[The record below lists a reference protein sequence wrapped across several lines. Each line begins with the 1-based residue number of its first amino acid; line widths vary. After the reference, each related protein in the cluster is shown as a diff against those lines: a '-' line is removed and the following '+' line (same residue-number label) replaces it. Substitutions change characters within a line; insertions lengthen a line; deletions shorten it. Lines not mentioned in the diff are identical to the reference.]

1 MMSSAFTT
9 KRKFVVNIEPKRSNS
24 ELSVIDAIH
33 VPSEVI
39 AKIFVE
45 KIITNT
51 VRIVNNIE
59 CDNRIGDHCFKFLEN
74 NISPILA
81 LSFPL
86 YEKDD
91 TEHCCNKDTIFYSE
105 KFENENTWEEIKE
118 PSPLNVDR
126 NSCSFVKSELVI
138 SYVPAVR
145 PNDIVTIKEKKFH
158 NYTGSSTT
166 IVPKDGDETDK
177 KKLKKMPTIELPAYD
192 ISIEDDERKE
202 VDDVERL
209 RREREMIIAK
219 RNKEKR
225 EQTQKEI
232 EEKKSE
238 KVDTKPKKNFDFD
251 KFGFDPLGN
260 VYQKKAFVQKMQ
272 LSHEFYITKTKI
284 DKPKPRNS
292 VNRRSIFRN
301 SIKHRTKRTIMPE
314 DIIQNPYLNNGMVKK
329 DLEQL
334 NVDKIPPAGSNFD
347 IIYPNV
353 GVRITE
359 NKRMKGGDKD
369 FATYFKKTSTDEY
382 NKILNEFIPNLNK
395 TIMHTKVGRLSIS
408 HQDTN
413 NEVIT
418 NANTNEDNPLLI
430 SNINEG
436 IAMTE
441 GNINSNR
448 NILSSS
454 LFPSH
459 RKNLSFMNSSVG
471 LSSMNNSIKLKSSMV
486 SSLKMAIDSIKSI
499 SRYDDN
505 VLMTL
510 PAERPIKI
518 INTKYKLS
526 LNKRENN
533 VTAINNF
540 NKEILKNKNWGKEMS
555 NREKRPNDYFTH
567 HKPSNSSCL
576 KELGMSIMNTRPPRS
591 RKNNHLNLYDKTS
604 VSLFKM

>member
-51 VRIVNNIE
+51 VRIVNIIE
-59 CDNRIGDHCFKFLEN
+59 CDNRIGEHCFKFLEN

-138 SYVPAVR
+138 NYVPAVR

-166 IVPKDGDETDK
+166 IVHKDGDETDK

-225 EQTQKEI
+225 EQIQKENETMKKVNEI
-232 EEKKSE
+232 IQSGNYKSKEEIYQKIFTEDELSELRRTSIYNSQYDSKYNTNMNTEEKS
-238 KVDTKPKKNFDFD
+238 
-251 KFGFDPLGN
+251 
-260 VYQKKAFVQKMQ
+260 
-272 LSHEFYITKTKI
+272 
-284 DKPKPRNS
+284 NS
-292 VNRRSIFRN
+292 VKEN
-301 SIKHRTKRTIMPE
+301 SKRISGGMFITQDPR
-314 DIIQNPYLNNGMVKK
+314 QGSGMVS
-329 DLEQL
+329 E
-334 NVDKIPPAGSNFD
+334 
-347 IIYPNV
+347 
-353 GVRITE
+353 R
-359 NKRMKGGDKD
+359 
-369 FATYFKKTSTDEY
+369 
-382 NKILNEFIPNLNK
+382 
-395 TIMHTKVGRLSIS
+395 
-408 HQDTN
+408 
-413 NEVIT
+413 
-418 NANTNEDNPLLI
+418 TNEEKENIKEDN
-430 SNINEG
+430 
-436 IAMTE
+436 
-441 GNINSNR
+441 
-448 NILSSS
+448 
-454 LFPSH
+454 
-459 RKNLSFMNSSVG
+459 
-471 LSSMNNSIKLKSSMV
+471 
-486 SSLKMAIDSIKSI
+486 
-499 SRYDDN
+499 
-505 VLMTL
+505 
-510 PAERPIKI
+510 
-518 INTKYKLS
+518 
-526 LNKRENN
+526 
-533 VTAINNF
+533 
-540 NKEILKNKNWGKEMS
+540 
-555 NREKRPNDYFTH
+555 
-567 HKPSNSSCL
+567 
-576 KELGMSIMNTRPPRS
+576 
-591 RKNNHLNLYDKTS
+591 
-604 VSLFKM
+604 